1 MVNSINAKSST
12 ENTEWV
18 FTLLFLI
25 RIFYRPQRGRV
36 HPSLDK
42 KGEVFSWGAS
52 INLIRISQT
61 AKLPHR
67 ILIV

>member
-1 MVNSINAKSST
+1 MVNSINAKSGT

-42 KGEVFSWGAS
+42 KGEVFSWGKV
-52 INLIRISQT
+52 LT
-61 AKLPHR
+61 
-67 ILIV
+67 